1 MFGHKINVP
10 KIIFGYLTAIVFLQL
25 TLCNIKEFS
34 KIGNKVFIPPGVKN
48 LFPKIEPLAKHTRFA
63 IATQLFFHKSYQLP
77 RSTFGC

>member
-48 LFPKIEPLAKHTRFA
+48 LFPKIEPLAKH
-63 IATQLFFHKSYQLP
+63 IALRRRNQKFVVKSFHRKT
-77 RSTFGC
+77 ST